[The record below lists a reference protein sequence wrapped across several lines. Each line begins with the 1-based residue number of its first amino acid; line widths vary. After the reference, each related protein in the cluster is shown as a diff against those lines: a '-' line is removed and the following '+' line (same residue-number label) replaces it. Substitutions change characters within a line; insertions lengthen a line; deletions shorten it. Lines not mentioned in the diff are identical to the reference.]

1 MNKNGEIVSVN
12 VSSKGG
18 VPKYPQSE
26 VYIDNYGISGDYHS
40 GKFNKHKKN
49 QESNTRPITIVA
61 FEVLEEINNL
71 LSINLKPGEF
81 SIHHV
86 NTVHGSGI
94 NKSNKH
100 RIGFAVRYISSDTKH
115 LIEKKG
121 DSAIHVCGKKNSYF
135 SDESR
140 PNKSFSDE
148 AIKIYQKSMN
158 SAGAFGNKKYVYDG
172 KSKS

>member
-12 VSSKGG
+12 ISSKGG

-71 LSINLKPGEF
+71 LSIK
-81 SIHHV
+81 
-86 NTVHGSGI
+86 
-94 NKSNKH
+94 
-100 RIGFAVRYISSDTKH
+100 
-115 LIEKKG
+115 
-121 DSAIHVCGKKNSYF
+121 
-135 SDESR
+135 
-140 PNKSFSDE
+140 
-148 AIKIYQKSMN
+148 
-158 SAGAFGNKKYVYDG
+158 
-172 KSKS
+172 